1 MSPLPAD
8 DELYDPS
15 YNINRGSDGAQEW
28 HPKNERNLTT
38 DFHLEHHEIHMYE
51 RTHDFHR
58 DIFCNPNK
66 TPDQLIRQLRMHGS
80 RNHGIMIELIED
92 YLWHDAHAVSEIIE
106 RLIKLLGLIRQEIVG
121 TPGSPI
127 LSGRPSM
134 IAALRLSAN
143 TSLSMSGIGHFWLRI
158 SLKYL
163 ALVGTCMVSNIGMWM
178 YIL

>member
-15 YNINRGSDGAQEW
+15 YNINRGSDSAQEW

-163 ALVGTCMVSNIGMWM
+163 A
-178 YIL
+178 